1 MYINKPAAASS
12 SRSMAAA
19 LGLWC
24 SVVRL
29 LVCALR
35 HALSVLFA
43 LAACLVW
50 PAAAQA
56 QTFMNFTGPPTL
68 VSGTALQQ
76 GAQYRYAAVLP
87 GIDALVTLAQF
98 ATTTT
103 AITNLD
109 DNTTFAQR
117 FQPVITC
124 ADPAANRSCYIRFDF
139 QFVQTGTST
148 PAQVYGLAVSA
159 QDVDGNGVA
168 NGVRE
173 FVEFTGANS
182 VTLGTATTTLAAGT
196 PLIGGVRYIQ
206 TSATDVQAGIGTGNQ
221 YEVYAHY
228 TAAITGFSVL
238 GGNVIGA
245 AGCVSTTTACQRQN
259 SYTFIPADSNV
270 PSVTIRKVSNGGT
283 GTFTFTGNNG
293 WATQPVSTTA
303 SGATVTS
310 QSEALLNPNI
320 ATTITEAAP
329 AGFTLVSINCTGVGT
344 GSATYTVNGTAG
356 GSAALNAA
364 ATAFNNN
371 IVCTFVNRK
380 LAANLSITKT
390 DGTTTIAAGRTITY
404 TITAANSGADPANGA
419 VVQDPAVPGLNCTA
433 VTCAASPTAA
443 CPAGVTVAQ
452 LQAGVVI
459 PTLPSGSSVS
469 FSLTCGV
476 TATGQ

>member
-1 MYINKPAAASS
+1 MNKSVAVFRGSFELAAPCVWHRLVRWLRGAQC
-12 SRSMAAA
+12 RIA
-19 LGLWC
+19 
-24 SVVRL
+24 VVL
-29 LVCALR
+29 L
-35 HALSVLFA
+35 A
-43 LAACLVW
+43 LAACLAW
-50 PAAAQA
+50 PTAANA
-56 QTFMNFTGPPTL
+56 QTFMNFSGAPTL
-68 VSGTALQQ
+68 VAGTALQQ

-98 ATTTT
+98 AGTT
-103 AITNLD
+103 AALTNLD
-109 DNTTFAQR
+109 DNATFAQR

-124 ADPAANRSCYIRFDF
+124 ADPAANRTCYVRFDF
-139 QFVQTGTST
+139 QFVQTGTAT

-159 QDVDGNGVA
+159 QDVDGNGVT

-182 VTLGTATTTLAAGT
+182 VTLGTATTTLVAGT
-196 PLIGGVRYIQ
+196 PLVGGVRYIQ
-206 TSATDVQAGIGTGNQ
+206 TSANDVQAGIGTGNQ

-228 TAAITGFSVL
+228 TAAITGFTVL

-303 SGATVTS
+303 AGATVTS
-310 QSEALLNPNI
+310 QSEALLNPNV

-390 DGTTTIAAGRTITY
+390 DGTTTIAAGRTTTY
-404 TITAANSGADPANGA
+404 TITAVNSGTDPANGA
-419 VVQDPAVPGLNCTA
+419 VVRDPAVPGLNCTA

-452 LQAGVVI
+452 LQAGVAI